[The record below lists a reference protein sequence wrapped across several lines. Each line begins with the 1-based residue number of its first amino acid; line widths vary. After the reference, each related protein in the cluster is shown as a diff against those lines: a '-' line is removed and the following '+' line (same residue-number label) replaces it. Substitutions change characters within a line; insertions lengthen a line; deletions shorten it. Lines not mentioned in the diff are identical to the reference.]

1 MLTEKLFN
9 YDEAMLLESLILSA
23 IENGNRVEPKAF
35 DPTPDQYKMLFKL
48 RKKIAT
54 MEIDVEE
61 V

>member
-9 YDEAMLLESLILSA
+9 YEEAQLLEELILTA
-23 IENGNRVEPKAF
+23 IENGKRVELEAF
-35 DPTPDQYKMLFKL
+35 DPTPDQYKMLLKL

-61 V
+61 

>member
-9 YDEAMLLESLILSA
+9 YEETQLLEELILTA
-23 IENGNRVEPKAF
+23 IENGNRVELKAF

-54 MEIDVEE
+54 MEIDVKE
-61 V
+61 